1 MTKVDIIYFADNI
14 CRRRGI
20 GGHKDDEPPPY
31 TWRSLFHPPERSSG
45 HHYLI
50 ITQSPSVFI
59 SVSRS
64 VGVRWID
71 RVSERG
77 TEQTKQVVAVSSNL
91 ILKVRD
97 HQISLLRGW
106 WVSCVPLI
114 AGTVDNHSANVTGF
128 GLFLLNNN
136 DCQMQLTLCLHHYE
150 SVKTSSSEDLW
161 WDIDLKLRGDNLMA
175 FLNVVYLLSYLYYFS
190 ECGGSIYFIFH

>member
-1 MTKVDIIYFADNI
+1 M
-14 CRRRGI
+14 
-20 GGHKDDEPPPY
+20 
-31 TWRSLFHPPERSSG
+31 
-45 HHYLI
+45 
-50 ITQSPSVFI
+50 
-59 SVSRS
+59 
-64 VGVRWID
+64 
-71 RVSERG
+71 SERG

-150 SVKTSSSEDLW
+150 SAKVLRHHH
-161 WDIDLKLRGDNLMA
+161 LKICDETLT
-175 FLNVVYLLSYLYYFS
+175 LNCA
-190 ECGGSIYFIFH
+190 ETI